1 MLKRAVCLPFPGL
14 IMESRAHSQRSIEL
28 HVCWVCLGV
37 FSTAGVGNVERIY
50 QRFVNVFSRKNTCNI
65 FVVLLKASAAMTLG
79 EVAETLRR
87 VYFDFKHNLDEA
99 ACGAKTSL

>member
-1 MLKRAVCLPFPGL
+1 M
-14 IMESRAHSQRSIEL
+14 
-28 HVCWVCLGV
+28 
-37 FSTAGVGNVERIY
+37 
-50 QRFVNVFSRKNTCNI
+50 FSRKNTCTI
-65 FVVLLKASAAMTLG
+65 FVVLLKASAVMTLG